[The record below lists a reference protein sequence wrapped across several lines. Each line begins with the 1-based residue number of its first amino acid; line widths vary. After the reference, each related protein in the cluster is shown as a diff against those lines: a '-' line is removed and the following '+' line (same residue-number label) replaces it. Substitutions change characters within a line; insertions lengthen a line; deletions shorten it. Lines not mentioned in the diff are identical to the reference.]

1 LFRKD
6 GLNLRDVIKNSYSP
20 KSELG
25 SYMRP
30 RIIRKRQQVYI
41 DEENKQLLFSVA
53 GTRSGTD
60 IYNDLRLATG
70 GLKNTNRFKSA
81 DKTLKDA
88 KELYPDYATTI
99 VGSSLGGSIAGRLGG

>member
-25 SYMRP
+25 SYMRDP
-30 RIIRKRQQVYI
+30 ELSGKRQQVYI
-41 DEENKQLLFSVA
+41 EENKQLLFSA
-53 GTRSGTD
+53 GTRSGTERFE
-60 IYNDLRLATG
+60 IGYG
-70 GLKNTNRFKSA
+70 WIEEYYRFKSA

-88 KELYPDYATTI
+88 KELYPDCYYYR
-99 VGSSLGGSIAGRLGG
+99 GFKSWW

>member
-25 SYMRP
+25 SYMRDP
-30 RIIRKRQQVYI
+30 ELSGRDNRFILTKKINNYS
-41 DEENKQLLFSVA
+41 SVA
-53 GTRSGTD
+53 EHGSGTD

-70 GLKNTNRFKSA
+70 GLKNTIDLNPPIKR
-81 DKTLKDA
+81 KD
-88 KELYPDYATTI
+88 I
-99 VGSSLGGSIAGRLGG
+99 RN